1 MITLQ
6 IVDDHKLVVE
16 SLTQLINE
24 SGIAVVND
32 VYYNLDSC
40 RLGLTNKVPE
50 ILLLDI
56 SLPDGDGVDFCAEIK
71 KSYPDLSVIMLTTYR
86 EFSIAK
92 RALHNG
98 ASGYILKNSDS
109 DEMLAG
115 IECVSRG
122 ELFLCEEIDLLLK
135 EKKNDDVVWLLNR
148 EKEILKYIAEGYIT
162 KEIADLIYRDV
173 ETVRTYR
180 RNLLIKLNARNMA
193 EMVKKGYEM
202 KLIW

>member
-71 KSYPDLSVIMLTTYR
+71 KSYPDLSVIMLTTYK